1 MAFDPISAGLEIAG
15 KIIDRVWPDKTA
27 QDEAKL
33 EMLKLQIANE
43 FQLQAAQIQV
53 NTAEAASGSMFV
65 AGWRPA
71 IGWICSFALAYQYIL
86 RPLVSWVLMLHGS
99 ELQTI
104 APMPGLDDNLWELM
118 LGMLGIGGLRT
129 FEKIKKVA

>member
-1 MAFDPISAGLEIAG
+1 MALDPITAGIELADR
-15 KIIDRVWPDKTA
+15 IISRVWPDKTA

-33 EMLKLQIANE
+33 EMLKLQIASE

-53 NTAEAASGSMFV
+53 NQAEAASQSMFV
-65 AGWRPA
+65 AGWRPG
-71 IGWICSFALAYQYIL
+71 IGWVCTIALAYQYIL
-86 RPLVSWVLMLHGS
+86 RPLLSWLCAVIGHP
-99 ELQTI
+99 I
-104 APMPGLDDNLWELM
+104 PPMPGLDENLWELM

>member
-1 MAFDPISAGLEIAG
+1 MAFDPITAGIDLAS

-43 FQLQAAQIQV
+43 FQLQVAQIQV
-53 NTAEAASGSMFV
+53 NTAEAASSSIFV

-71 IGWICSFALAYQYIL
+71 IGWICSAALAYQYIL
-86 RPLVSWVLMLHGS
+86 RPLVSWAMVLTGH
-99 ELQTI
+99 QTI
-104 APMPGLDDNLWELM
+104 GPMPGLDSNLWELM

-129 FEKIKKVA
+129 FEKVKGVA